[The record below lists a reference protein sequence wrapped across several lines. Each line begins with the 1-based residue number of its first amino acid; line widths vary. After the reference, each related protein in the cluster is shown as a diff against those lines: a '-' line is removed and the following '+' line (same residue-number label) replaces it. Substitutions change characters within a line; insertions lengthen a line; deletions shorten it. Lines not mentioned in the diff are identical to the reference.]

1 MSTAAINGH
10 NVVQLTVD
18 LGGVARVLDFSLQ
31 RHHYGFIEGAASAP
45 VNSILHHGVE
55 AQSIVREAVE
65 VGDQLEKAYAAQ
77 DPVAVAANPTI
88 LYGDFTVKSGRAYR
102 VDNSAAVGWPNHFF
116 VISGSDVWGALTR
129 DDWLAAQVIR
139 RLEVAVAGDAKSQG
153 GKLLDRYGALRRDP
167 TLTNASKTQFAVY
180 SAMEAARTQLRT
192 YRRFEDL
199 KKVTGQ
205 DALIKTV
212 SASYKKYG

>member
-1 MSTAAINGH
+1 MPTAAINASS
-10 NVVQLTVD
+10 VVQLTVD

-31 RHHYGFIEGAASAP
+31 RHHYDFIEGAASAP
-45 VNSILHHGVE
+45 VNSILHHGVDTQ
-55 AQSIVREAVE
+55 AIVREAVE
-65 VGDQLEKAYAAQ
+65 VGDQLETSYGVLGG
-77 DPVAVAANPTI
+77 VAVAANPTI

-116 VISGSDVWGALTR
+116 VISGADVWGGLTR

-139 RLEVAVAGDAKSQG
+139 RLQVAVAGDAKAQG

-167 TLTNASKTQFAVY
+167 TLTNADKTRFAVY
-180 SAMEAARTQLRT
+180 SAMEAARTQLRN

-205 DALIKTV
+205 EGLIKTV
-212 SASYKKYG
+212 SATYKTYG